1 MKRNLIVL
9 LIIVLLA
16 GFAIYQNNAAKGKEA
31 IVATDVA
38 PKKGY
43 LAPTFTLDSLND
55 RSYQV
60 GGARDK
66 PLLLNYWAS
75 WCGPCTYEAPH
86 IQALFEKYKD
96 RIDIYGV
103 NTTKN
108 DFFPDV
114 KEMVKKFNLTFPILL
129 DKEGTVTNLYNV
141 QVLPTSYF
149 IDKQGAIVDVTF
161 LLEPEELERKI
172 KNLIER

>member
-9 LIIVLLA
+9 LSISLLA
-16 GFAIYQNNAAKGKEA
+16 GFVIYQNSATKGKQA

-43 LAPTFTLDSLND
+43 VAPSFKLDSLDD

-75 WCGPCTYEAPH
+75 WCGPCSYEAPY

-96 RIDIYGV
+96 QIDIYGV

-108 DFFPDV
+108 DFLPDV
-114 KEMVKKFNLTFPILL
+114 KAMVSKFELKFPILL

-141 QVLPTSYF
+141 QVLPTSFF
-149 IDKQGAIVDVTF
+149 IDKQGAIVDVAF
-161 LLEPEELERKI
+161 LLEPEELEKKI
-172 KNLIER
+172 KNLIEQ